1 MIKKNKTIIG
11 CILICLFGF
20 MGVYYYVNN
29 NRENNF
35 NISHVS
41 GNADTKMWTDN
52 SQNNIY
58 DIKFQVFD
66 GTDLKEITSKK
77 STYNMNIDSN
87 VDNGELNIK
96 IYNDD
101 KVLFEENDTTT
112 KIIPIS
118 NDDNKNVRIEITGK
132 KAKGHIKIRLT

>member
-1 MIKKNKTIIG
+1 MTKKNKAIIG
-11 CILICLFGF
+11 CILICLFCF

-29 NRENNF
+29 NQENNF
-35 NISHVS
+35 DISHVS

-58 DIKFQVFD
+58 DIKFQIFD

-101 KVLFEENDTTT
+101 KVLFE
-112 KIIPIS
+112 
-118 NDDNKNVRIEITGK
+118 
-132 KAKGHIKIRLT
+132 